1 MLPSSTAIERF
12 FLTRGR
18 IAHFAV
24 AFTDMAYYSSVHVFT
39 IEKLKRLSSAIVKGE
54 KGFLV
59 QGGTMEAKTRL
70 LDHMRNVMRLK
81 HMSLRTEEA
90 YVSWVK
96 RFILFHAKRHPTDMG
111 ADEIRAFLTHL
122 AVQGKVA
129 ASTQNG
135 ALNALLFLYRHVLR
149 QPFPDLEG
157 IERAKRPQR
166 IPTVFTA
173 EETQAILAQ
182 LSGTT
187 RLMAGLLYGAGLRRM
202 ECVRLGVKDVDFAY
216 QQITVQ
222 ELLGHQD
229 VSTTMVYTHVLQRG
243 GKGVKSPLDP

>member
-24 AFTDMAYYSSVHVFT
+24 AFTDMAYYISVHMFT
-39 IEKLKRLSSAIVKGE
+39 IEKLERLSSAIVKGE

-81 HMSLRTEEA
+81 HVSLRTEEA

-129 ASTQNG
+129 AS
-135 ALNALLFLYRHVLR
+135 RR
-149 QPFPDLEG
+149 EG
-157 IERAKRPQR
+157 GE
-166 IPTVFTA
+166 
-173 EETQAILAQ
+173 
-182 LSGTT
+182 
-187 RLMAGLLYGAGLRRM
+187 
-202 ECVRLGVKDVDFAY
+202 
-216 QQITVQ
+216 
-222 ELLGHQD
+222 
-229 VSTTMVYTHVLQRG
+229 
-243 GKGVKSPLDP
+243 KSA

>member
-1 MLPSSTAIERF
+1 MWPSSTAIERF
-12 FLTRGR
+12 FLTGGR

-24 AFTDMAYYSSVHVFT
+24 AFTDMAYYSSVHMFI

-187 RLMAGLLYGAGLRRM
+187 RLM